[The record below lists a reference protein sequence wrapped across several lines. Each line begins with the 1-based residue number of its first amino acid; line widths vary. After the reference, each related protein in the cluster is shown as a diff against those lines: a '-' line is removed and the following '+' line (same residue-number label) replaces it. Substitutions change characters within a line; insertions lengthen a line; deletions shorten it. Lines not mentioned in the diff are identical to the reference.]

1 MDQTGTINLQSNSWL
16 QLKIT
21 SHYFVKTNQDVSE
34 PCFFMV
40 AFMLTVH
47 NKSSLLLGCTHTT
60 IL

>member
-21 SHYFVKTNQDVSE
+21 SHYFIKTNQDVSE

-47 NKSSLLLGCTHTT
+47 NKMFTASGVHTHDNT
-60 IL
+60 